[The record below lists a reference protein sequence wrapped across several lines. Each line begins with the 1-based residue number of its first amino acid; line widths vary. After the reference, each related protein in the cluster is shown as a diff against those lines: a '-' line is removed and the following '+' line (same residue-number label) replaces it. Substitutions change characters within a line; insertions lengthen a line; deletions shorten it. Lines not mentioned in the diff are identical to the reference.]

1 MIKSQEMILW
11 GRVFELKVEFE
22 VYADESVLPSQE
34 EALKKLL
41 DHWDAVEGS
50 LDDLK
55 GYCLSEN
62 GTEIGSDHIDN
73 IFRYISPTTLYVL
86 RDPEPRVV
94 SLLCEYRFD
103 PEHGI
108 ALRFE
113 NEQLTE
119 IGFQDIAL

>member
-1 MIKSQEMILW
+1 MIEAKSVDLW
-11 GRVFELKVEFE
+11 GRQLVLECQYE
-22 VYADESVLPSQE
+22 VYADEGVLPSQE
-34 EALKKLL
+34 ETLKRLF
-41 DHWDAVEGS
+41 DHWDVVEGS
-50 LDDLK
+50 LDNLK
-55 GYCLSEN
+55 EYCLSEN
-62 GTEIGSDHIDN
+62 GAEIGSDHIDN

-113 NEQLTE
+113 NEQLAE
-119 IGFQDIAL
+119 IGSQDIAL